1 MPLPLSGRDTVYS
14 SLKENAMRSAASLN
28 LPDSPF
34 ADFHLR
40 AASVTDAPALAAL
53 LQQLAPDEPR
63 CDAKLLALR
72 LSELPV
78 SRVVLVAERE
88 GKLLGTCALHLIE
101 HLAHNFARS
110 AIVEDVVVD
119 EDARGLGVGQALM
132 GKAIERA
139 RAWGCYKVA
148 LSSSQSREA
157 AHAFYANLGFKP
169 HGISLALQ
177 LE

>member
-1 MPLPLSGRDTVYS
+1 MHQ
-14 SLKENAMRSAASLN
+14 AATQH

-34 ADFHLR
+34 AHFQLR
-40 AASVTDAPALAAL
+40 AASVTDASALTAL

-63 CDAKLLALR
+63 ADSKLMALR
-72 LSELPV
+72 LAELPS
-78 SRVVLVAERE
+78 SRVVLVAERD
-88 GKLLGTCALHLIE
+88 GKLLGTCTLNLIE

-110 AIVEDVVVD
+110 AILEDVVVD
-119 EDARGLGVGQALM
+119 SDARGLGIGQALI

-157 AHAFYANLGFKP
+157 AHRFYAGLGFKA
-169 HGISLALQ
+169 HGVSLALA
-177 LE
+177 LD

>member
-1 MPLPLSGRDTVYS
+1 
-14 SLKENAMRSAASLN
+14 MRPAASHH

-40 AASVTDAPALAAL
+40 AVSVNDAAALAAL

-63 CDAKLLALR
+63 ADAKLLL
-72 LSELPV
+72 
-78 SRVVLVAERE
+78 SRVVLVAERDC
-88 GKLLGTCALHLIE
+88 KLLGTCTINLIA

-110 AIVEDVVVD
+110 AILEDVVVD
-119 EDARGLGVGQALM
+119 TEARGLGIGQALM
-132 GKAIERA
+132 AKAIERA

-157 AHAFYANLGFKP
+157 AHAFYASLGFKP
-169 HGISLALQ
+169 HGISLALM
-177 LE
+177 LD

>member
-1 MPLPLSGRDTVYS
+1 MKSTSTP
-14 SLKENAMRSAASLN
+14 K

-34 ADFHLR
+34 ASVNLR
-40 AASVTDAPALAAL
+40 AASVTDAAALAAL

-63 CDAKLLALR
+63 ADAKLLALR
-72 LSELPV
+72 LSELV
-78 SRVVLVAERE
+78 GRREVLVAERD
-88 GKLLGTCALHLIE
+88 GKLLGTCSIHLIE

-119 EDARGLGVGQALM
+119 AAARGLGIGQALM

-139 RAWGCYKVA
+139 RTWGCYKLA

-157 AHAFYANLGFKP
+157 AQRFYASLGFKP
-169 HGISLALQ
+169 HGISLALP
-177 LE
+177 LD

>member
-1 MPLPLSGRDTVYS
+1 MPTATSHH
-14 SLKENAMRSAASLN
+14 

-40 AASVTDAPALAAL
+40 AASVTDAAALAGL
-53 LQQLAPDEPR
+53 LQQLAAEEPR
-63 CDAKLLALR
+63 ADTRLLALR
-72 LSELPV
+72 LSELPAN
-78 SRVVLVAERE
+78 RVVLVAERD
-88 GKLLGTCALHLIE
+88 GKLLGTCTVNLIE

-110 AIVEDVVVD
+110 AILEDVVVD
-119 EDARGLGVGQALM
+119 SAARGLGIGQALM

-157 AHAFYANLGFKP
+157 AHAFYASLGFKP
-169 HGISLALQ
+169 HGISLALT
-177 LE
+177 LD

>member
-1 MPLPLSGRDTVYS
+1 MPPAS
-14 SLKENAMRSAASLN
+14 SPY

-34 ADFHLR
+34 ADFNLR
-40 AASVTDAPALAAL
+40 AVSVNDAAALAAL

-63 CDAKLLALR
+63 ADAKLLALR

-78 SRVVLVAERE
+78 SRVVLVAERD
-88 GKLLGTCALHLIE
+88 GTLLGTCTLNLIE

-110 AIVEDVVVD
+110 AILEDLVVD
-119 EDARGLGVGQALM
+119 TEARGLGIGQALM

-139 RAWGCYKVA
+139 RAWGCYKMA
-148 LSSSQSREA
+148 LSSNQNREA

-169 HGISLALQ
+169 HGISLALM
-177 LE
+177 LN

>member
-1 MPLPLSGRDTVYS
+1 MRTTVS
-14 SLKENAMRSAASLN
+14 HH

-40 AASVTDAPALAAL
+40 AASVTDAAALAAL
-53 LQQLAPDEPR
+53 LQQLAPQEPR
-63 CDAKLLALR
+63 GDAKLLALR

-78 SRVVLVAERE
+78 SRVVLVAERD
-88 GKLLGTCALHLIE
+88 GKLLGTCTVNLIE

-119 EDARGLGVGQALM
+119 EAARGLGIGQALM

-148 LSSSQSREA
+148 LSSSLSREA
-157 AHAFYANLGFKP
+157 AHAFYAGLGFKP
-169 HGISLALQ
+169 HGISLALK
-177 LE
+177 LD